1 MEAQQLVWQ
10 NAGCGYSPDPIRMT
24 RAETKLLEASLQIEA
39 TPPGGNDIA
48 CMHSVLCQVGLPR
61 SRVEGREF
69 MRQSGAAWVV
79 VQAGMLDEGNG
90 QPVPQPIPYGPL
102 PRLALAW
109 VSTYAKRHNSR
120 EIPIGSS
127 AAEFLRRIGLDSQGA
142 RYTTLRTQMHALA
155 ACRLQVGYHGR
166 TFNEQPIEQFDAWV
180 QNLESRQ
187 RPLWPGVLLL
197 TRGYFAE
204 LMDNAVPL
212 DNRALMALKGSALA
226 LDIYA
231 WLANRLH
238 RIEGR
243 PVILHWKALRAQFG
257 QEYQGRTA
265 NQDFKKKF
273 LKALHDVQ
281 AVYPSAKVRQVT
293 GGLLLM
299 SSRPPIPPRQLSFNR

>member
-1 MEAQQLVWQ
+1 MEAQLLSQS
-10 NAGCGYSPDPIRMT
+10 NAGTGCLPHPIRLT
-24 RAETKLLEASLQIEA
+24 RAETKLLEASLLIES

-61 SRVEGREF
+61 SKVEGREF
-69 MRQSGAAWVV
+69 MRQSGTAWVM
-79 VQAGMLDEGNG
+79 VQAGTLDEGNG
-90 QPVPQPIPYGPL
+90 RPVPQPIPYGPL

-109 VSTYAKRHNSR
+109 LSTYAKRHKSR

-142 RYTTLRTQMHALA
+142 RYATLRTQMHALA

-166 TFNEQPIEQFDAWV
+166 TFNEQPIEQFDAWI
-180 QNLESRQ
+180 QNPESRQ
-187 RPLWPGVLLL
+187 RPLWPGVLVL
-197 TRGYFAE
+197 TQGYFDE
-204 LMDNAVPL
+204 LMNNSVPL

-226 LDIYA
+226 LDVYA

-238 RIEGR
+238 RIESR
-243 PVILHWKALRAQFG
+243 AVTLHWKSLRDQFG
-257 QEYQGRTA
+257 QEYQGRSA
-265 NQDFKKKF
+265 DKDFKKKF

-281 AVYPSAKVRQVT
+281 AVYPAAKVKRVT

-299 SSRPPIPPRQLSFNR
+299 SSRPPIAPRHLFER

>member
-1 MEAQQLVWQ
+1 METQLFSPS
-10 NAGCGYSPDPIRMT
+10 NAGTECLPNPIRLT
-24 RAETKLLEASLQIEA
+24 RAETKLLEASLLIES

-61 SRVEGREF
+61 SKVEGREF
-69 MRQSGAAWVV
+69 MRQSGTAWVM
-79 VQAGMLDEGNG
+79 VQAGTLDEGNG
-90 QPVPQPIPYGPL
+90 RPVPQPIPYGPL

-109 VSTYAKRHNSR
+109 LSTYAKRHKSR

-142 RYTTLRTQMHALA
+142 RYATLRTQMHALA

-166 TFNEQPIEQFDAWV
+166 TFNEQPIEQFDAWI
-180 QNLESRQ
+180 QNPESRQ
-187 RPLWPGVLLL
+187 RPLWPGVLVL
-197 TRGYFAE
+197 TQGYFDE
-204 LMDNAVPL
+204 LMNNSVPL

-226 LDIYA
+226 LDVYA

-238 RIEGR
+238 RIESR
-243 PVILHWKALRAQFG
+243 AVTLHWKSLRDQFG
-257 QEYQGRTA
+257 QEYQGRSA
-265 NQDFKKKF
+265 DKDFKKKF

-281 AVYPSAKVRQVT
+281 AVYPAAKVKRVT

-299 SSRPPIPPRQLSFNR
+299 SSRPPIPPRHLFER